1 MDWKWDNC
9 SSNVPVYLPGLQGV
23 RKGIFDPNTYLKEGL
38 KVEEKKNEDKNILPN
53 LLFFGGSFLLGSPN
67 VALPR
72 ALKNKF

>member
-38 KVEEKKNEDKNILPN
+38 KVEKKEDKNILPN
-53 LLFFGGSFLLGSPN
+53 LLFFGGMIFLLGSPD
-67 VALPR
+67 VALPG